1 MHFSNYLT
9 CLWPGLSELWWRG
22 RLSALPLAI
31 GFALAFNALLVM
43 RYLYPTWVDPW
54 LIGSA
59 WWIGTAMWGVWTI
72 KSMRALPELLQPRD
86 VSQQPD
92 RFPEAQQAFLSE
104 QWELAEQC
112 LLTVLEIEPRDPPAL
127 LLLSGVYRH
136 TERAEYA
143 AALMQELQR
152 LEVAAD
158 WEIEI
163 QAEAE
168 RVQRWLELQAEQT
181 DRNQLSDGE
190 AAEDEVAAD
199 EVAADEVA
207 ASEEQ
212 PESAPRSDSSSDPIA
227 DEDSSPSVLS
237 IESSRGQQMDDSST
251 LHDSAL
257 SQWNRKAA

>member
-1 MHFSNYLT
+1 MHLSNYLT

-59 WWIGTAMWGVWTI
+59 WWIGIVMWGVWTV
-72 KSMRALPELLQPRD
+72 KSMRALPELLQPRH

-92 RFPEAQQAFLSE
+92 CFPEAQQAFLAE
-104 QWELAEQC
+104 QWDVAEARLLA
-112 LLTVLEIEPRDPPAL
+112 VLEIEPRDPPAL

-136 TERAEYA
+136 TDRAGYA
-143 AALMQELQR
+143 AALIQELQR
-152 LEVAAD
+152 LEVAAA

-168 RVQRWLELQAEQT
+168 RVQRWLELQAEATEAGQE
-181 DRNQLSDGE
+181 DVAQNEPENEPENDSAVEPQEQAGE
-190 AAEDEVAAD
+190 T
-199 EVAADEVA
+199 
-207 ASEEQ
+207 
-212 PESAPRSDSSSDPIA
+212 
-227 DEDSSPSVLS
+227 EDSPPEVLS
-237 IESSRGQQMDDSST
+237 MDANRGQQPEESST
-251 LHDSAL
+251 LHDSARTHW
-257 SQWNRKAA
+257 SRKAA